1 MIDITVK
8 RNVIFA
14 GLNAHLPEGCI
25 AVEANQAQTKPPYPY
40 VTVLF
45 NGPFQAGQTHT
56 GKIYIGDNGDDDIDY
71 RRTKEEFF
79 MLSITAVS
87 DSSIT
92 SQDNA
97 VKCAEWFKWIGYDDL
112 KEAGITVSGVEAMTN
127 RDTLIVDDFERRIGF
142 DVKLM
147 VLSDST
153 RKESWIGQIER
164 TRNGQTEELI

>member
-8 RNVIFA
+8 RNTIFA

-25 AVEANQAQTKPPYPY
+25 AVEANQAQPKPPYPF

-56 GKIYIGDNGDDDIDY
+56 GKIYIEDNGEADIDY
-71 RRTKEEFF
+71 RRTKEEILV
-79 MLSITAVS
+79 LSVTSVGE
-87 DSSIT
+87 SST
-92 SQDNA
+92 DAMENA
-97 VKCAEWFKWIGYDDL
+97 MKCAEWFKWIGYDDL
-112 KEAGITVSGVEAMTN
+112 KEAGITVAGIEAMTN

-142 DVKLM
+142 DVRLM
-147 VLSDST
+147 VLSDTT

-164 TRNGQTEELI
+164 TRDGQTEELI